1 MITVSMDLPFAQER
15 WRAAAG
21 ATHRLVSAHR
31 NEEFARAYGLL
42 VRELRLLR
50 RAVFVIGRDD
60 RIAYAEYVREQR
72 DEPDYPGA
80 LEAVR
85 ALMR

>member
-1 MITVSMDLPFAQER
+1 MDLPFAQHR
-15 WRAAAG
+15 WRAEAG

-60 RIAYAEYVREQR
+60 RIAYVEYVKEQR
-72 DEPDYPGA
+72 DEPDYQRAMGA
-80 LEAVR
+80 VK
-85 ALMR
+85 ALLI